1 MFLNP
6 YIEVVVAA
14 VIWGSAGVFVKY
26 LNLPAP
32 TLTFFRLA
40 VPAII
45 LWAFFAYQKKPLF
58 KGDNRLILFG
68 SLLNVAKT
76 FFYFL
81 GFTLTSVGNA
91 IIVYFTWPVF
101 TAFLGAVVLK
111 EKISKRNI
119 YLFALAFAGIVF
131 IFMNKKFSFSDYD
144 FIGMAAMMASALAT
158 AAFMVI
164 FKKVTVEYSKYEMIF
179 YQNIVGAF
187 LFLPFLFMGS
197 PLPNLS
203 QLAVVIIY
211 SILIGIVGFVFY
223 FSALKKIKVSTASFL
238 SYFEPISAVL
248 FGVILL
254 GETIS
259 WNMAA
264 GGSLI
269 IISAMMLKR
278 KRRQID
284 ILG

>member
-1 MFLNP
+1 MPLNP

-45 LWAFFAYQKKPLF
+45 LWAFFVYQKKPLF

-91 IIVYFTWPVF
+91 IIVYFIWPVF
-101 TAFLGAVVLK
+101 TALLGAAVLK
-111 EKISKRNI
+111 EKISKINML
-119 YLFALAFAGIVF
+119 LFALAFAGIVL
-131 IFMNKKFSFSDYD
+131 IFLNKKFSFFDHD
-144 FIGMAAMMASALAT
+144 FIGMAAMMVSALAT
-158 AAFMVI
+158 AVFMVL
-164 FKKVTVEYSKYEMIF
+164 FKKVTVKYSKYEMIF

-187 LFLPFLFMGS
+187 IFLPFLFMGL
-197 PLPNLS
+197 PLSNLS
-203 QLAVVIIY
+203 QLAVVITY
-211 SILIGIVGFVFY
+211 SILIGVVGFVFY
-223 FSALKKIKVSTASFL
+223 FSALSKIKVSTASFL

-248 FGVILL
+248 FGVFLL

-259 WNMAA
+259 WNMVA
-264 GGSLI
+264 GGFLI
-269 IISAMMLKR
+269 IASAMMLEKN
-278 KRRQID
+278 
-284 ILG
+284 